1 MLELPTRIGAFGT
14 VGGVVGTGWKRYYRF
29 PHPAYNRVDDV
40 VAPVPWSAVAAL
52 RGIAADISSASWFDV
67 SGVRPHL
74 GRPIPGATDEPLE
87 GMHEQTLKPRLAL
100 TLAAFAG
107 DATVWT
113 ARWLGYNEAEDL
125 SDETADRVTVHH
137 EVYVARRADVDRP
150 GPWLATANYVWGDS
164 GHWLLCA
171 NIGCMSTYVG
181 VREANG
187 LAWPDDVEVA
197 LVTPDM
203 PVS

>member
-1 MLELPTRIGAFGT
+1 MLELPTEIGAFGT
-14 VGGVVGTGWKRYYRF
+14 VAGVVGNGWQRYYRF

-40 VAPVPWSAVAAL
+40 VTPVSWSAVAAL
-52 RGIAADISSASWFDV
+52 RGIAADVSSASWFDL

-74 GRPIPGATDEPLE
+74 GRPIPGVAEEPSE
-87 GMHEQTLKPRLAL
+87 GMHEQTLKPILAL
-100 TLAAFAG
+100 TLAAAAG
-107 DATVWT
+107 DTTVWT
-113 ARWLGYNEAEDL
+113 ARWLGYNEVEDL

-137 EVYVARRADVDRP
+137 EAYVARRVEVARP
-150 GPWLATANYVWGDS
+150 GRWLTTANYVWGVS

-171 NIGCMSTYVG
+171 NIDCMSTYVG
-181 VREANG
+181 VREVND